1 MSGPKVV
8 RIVTREEIM
17 AICENL
23 LRQLDQ
29 TIATWTSE
37 GQRMEELSDAEIA
50 STLGRRQ
57 ELGDLLTRDAF
68 ADLQKNVPDETAF
81 LHADLERRRQRNVEK
96 LVQARQRWRQ
106 GQINATTLIKTLESR
121 GAIVPAELRA
131 LASGEEVTDTDA
143 VLAQGLAM
151 LSPKATGL
159 TDAQQEHAKR
169 LMTEVPEIDAWR
181 AVTIENPRI
190 ERIDHQ
196 IAELRS
202 LLGAEQAA
210 ALNER
215 LRKIETMPFD
225 AHQHLQLD
233 SMIIDLAATLKETR
247 AQRAIPAEVTSP
259 ATEERFANARR
270 KAILNGLAQLGYEVH
285 EGMETAWAN
294 DGQIV
299 AKKPSLPGYG
309 VEIGGQARTG
319 RIQVRTV
326 AVTAD
331 RDTRRDKDVE
341 TLWCGEFSRLQE
353 LLAEQGNNLIIERA
367 LGVGTVPLKLSLD
380 TGTAENL
387 ESNRRTFS

>member
-8 RIVTREEIM
+8 RIVTREEII

-29 TIATWTSE
+29 TIATWTRE
-37 GQRMEELSDAEIA
+37 GQRMEELPDPEIA
-50 STLGRRQ
+50 STLGRRR

-68 ADLQKNVPDETAF
+68 ADLQKNVPDEIAF
-81 LHADLERRRQRNVEK
+81 LLADLERRRQRSIEK
-96 LVQARQRWRQ
+96 LVQARQRRRQ
-106 GQINATTLIKTLESR
+106 GRINAATLIKALESR
-121 GAIVPAELRA
+121 GAIVPSELRA
-131 LASGEEVTDTDA
+131 LASDEETTDTEA
-143 VLAQGLAM
+143 VLAQALAM
-151 LSPKATGL
+151 LSPKENGL
-159 TDAQQEHAKR
+159 TEAQQEHAKR
-169 LMTEVPEIDAWR
+169 LMIEAPEIEAWK
-181 AVTIENPRI
+181 AVTVENPRI

-196 IAELRS
+196 IAELQS

-210 ALNER
+210 VFNER
-215 LRKIETMPFD
+215 LRTIETMSFD

-233 SMIIDLAATLKETR
+233 SMIIDLANTLKETR
-247 AQRAIPAEVTSP
+247 AQRAVPAEVTPP
-259 ATEERFANARR
+259 ATEERFAESRR

-309 VEIGGQARTG
+309 VEIGGQARNG
-319 RIQVRTV
+319 RIQVRAV

-331 RDTRRDKDVE
+331 RDTRRDKDIE

-353 LLAEQGNNLIIERA
+353 LLAEQGDNLFIERA
-367 LGVGTVPLKLSLD
+367 MGVGTVPLKLSLD
-380 TGTAENL
+380 TRATENL
-387 ESNRRTFS
+387 ESIRRTFT

>member
-8 RIVTREEIM
+8 RIVTREEII
-17 AICENL
+17 AICANL

-29 TIATWTSE
+29 TIARWTSE
-37 GQRMEELSDAEIA
+37 GQRMGELSDAEIA
-50 STLGRRQ
+50 STLRRRQ
-57 ELGDLLTRDAF
+57 ELGELLTRGAF
-68 ADLQKNVPDETAF
+68 ADLQKNVPGEMTF
-81 LHADLERRRQRNVEK
+81 LHDDLERRRQRSVEK
-96 LVQARQRWRQ
+96 LVHARQRRRQ
-106 GQINATTLIKTLESR
+106 GQINATTLIRALESR
-121 GAIVPAELRA
+121 GAAVSAELRN
-131 LASGEEVTDTDA
+131 LASGDHVTDTDT

-151 LSPKATGL
+151 LSPTVTGL

-169 LMTEVPEIDAWR
+169 LMTEVPEIDAWKSV
-181 AVTIENPRI
+181 AIENPRI
-190 ERIDHQ
+190 ARIDHQ
-196 IAELRS
+196 IAELHS
-202 LLGAEQAA
+202 LMGSEQAA
-210 ALNER
+210 VLSER
-215 LRKIETMPFD
+215 LRTIETMPFD
-225 AHQHLQLD
+225 AHQQLQLD
-233 SMIIDLAATLKETR
+233 SMIIDLAASLKETR
-247 AQRAIPAEVTSP
+247 ARLAIPAEVTPP
-259 ATEERFANARR
+259 ATEERFAEARR

-341 TLWCGEFSRLQE
+341 SLWCSEFSRLQE
-353 LLAEQGNNLIIERA
+353 LLAKQGDNLIIERA
-367 LGVGTVPLKLSLD
+367 LGVGTVPLKISLD

-387 ESNRRTFS
+387 ESNRRTLP

>member
-8 RIVTREEIM
+8 RIVTREEIV

-37 GQRMEELSDAEIA
+37 GQRMGELSDAEIA
-50 STLGRRQ
+50 STLGSRQ

-68 ADLQKNVPDETAF
+68 ADLQKNVPDEMAF
-81 LHADLERRRQRNVEK
+81 LHADLERRRQRSVEK
-96 LVQARQRWRQ
+96 LVQARQRRRQ
-106 GQINATTLIKTLESR
+106 GQINATTLIRALESR
-121 GAIVPAELRA
+121 GAVVPTELRT
-131 LASGEEVTDTDA
+131 LASGEETTDADA

-151 LSPKATGL
+151 LSPKANGL
-159 TDAQQEHAKR
+159 TDTQQEHAKR
-169 LMTEVPEIDAWR
+169 LMTEVPKIDVWK

-196 IAELRS
+196 IAALQS

-215 LRKIETMPFD
+215 LRTIETMSFD
-225 AHQHLQLD
+225 AHQNLQLD
-233 SMIIDLAATLKETR
+233 SMIIDLANKLKETR
-247 AQRAIPAEVTSP
+247 AQRAIPADVTPP
-259 ATEERFANARR
+259 ANEERFAEARR

-294 DGQIV
+294 NGLIV

-309 VEIGGQARTG
+309 VEIGGQARNG

-353 LLAEQGNNLIIERA
+353 LLAEQGDNLIIERA

-380 TGTAENL
+380 TRTAENP
-387 ESNRRTFS
+387 ESNRRTFP